1 MKAPSLMKRRFLI
14 AAFIPTILLLTLAGL
29 ILGVVIQ
36 GGQFPLE
43 GMLLGAIGGFAFML
57 WATFYTV
64 IAWQHQ
70 KWLQIKIALIAF
82 LIIDFWWVSIV
93 IYKNLSAH
101 P

>member
-1 MKAPSLMKRRFLI
+1 MKAPSLMKRRLLI

-43 GMLLGAIGGFAFML
+43 GMLLGAIAGFVFML

-64 IAWQHQ
+64 IRWSHQ
-70 KWLQIKIALIAF
+70 KWLQTKIALTVF
-82 LIIDFWWVSIV
+82 LLIDFWWISIPL
-93 IYKNLSAH
+93 YKILLTH
-101 P
+101 L